1 MDLKILTYPHQLLTQ
16 KTKPVKSFEKNLIE
30 IVNQMKKIMLAN
42 NGVGLAANQVGL
54 NLSLFIARPKEK
66 FYVFVNPS
74 IVSHSEEEIKEEGC
88 LSLPNKWGLVKRYN
102 KVKINYQDLRGRK
115 KTLKA
120 SGLLAHIIQHEVD
133 HLNGLLFIDKA
144 LEIMDLNQNS
154 HNG

>member
-1 MDLKILTYPHQLLTQ
+1 MDLKILIYPHQLLTQ

-74 IVSHSEEEIKEEGC
+74 IVSYSEEEIKEEGC

-144 LEIMDLNQNS
+144 LEIMDLNQNNN
-154 HNG
+154 NG

>member
-74 IVSHSEEEIKEEGC
+74 IVSYSEEEIKEEGC